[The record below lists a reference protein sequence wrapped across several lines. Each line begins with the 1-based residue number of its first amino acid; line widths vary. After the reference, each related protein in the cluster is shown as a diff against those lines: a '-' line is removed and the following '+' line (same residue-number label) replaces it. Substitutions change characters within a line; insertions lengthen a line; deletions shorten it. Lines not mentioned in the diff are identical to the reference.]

1 MSIFRKSNFWYNKS
15 QRNGIFFLLL
25 IIIGLQLGCFFIDFT
40 EKKGISATEKEWF
53 YLEKETDSL
62 QKLTKKTVKIYP
74 FNPNF
79 ITDFKGYS
87 LGMST
92 TELDRLYQFRKQG
105 KYVNSTKEF
114 QQVTKVSDTLLS
126 KIQGY
131 FKFPKWTTKKQVIS
145 TPKKAIPIRDINKVN
160 ASDFRIV
167 KGIGEKLGQRIITY
181 REKLQGFSY
190 NNQLYEVWGLDR
202 NVADEVL
209 KKFVVMQKPIIKK
222 ININTA
228 TFKEVLRIVY
238 IDYQLCKKIFNYRDE
253 VAELQSIE
261 ELKNIEGFPLGQFEK
276 IILYLD
282 AK

>member
-1 MSIFRKSNFWYNKS
+1 MSIFRKTHFWYNKS

-25 IIIGLQLGCFFIDFT
+25 IIIGLQLGYFFIDFT
-40 EKKGISATEKEWF
+40 GKKGISATEKEWF

-62 QKLTKKTVKIYP
+62 QKLTKKTVRIYP
-74 FNPNF
+74 FNPNS

-92 TELDRLYQFRKQG
+92 IELDRLYRFRKQG
-105 KYVNSTKEF
+105 KYVNSAKEF
-114 QQVTKVSDTLLS
+114 QRVTKISDTLLS

-131 FKFPKWTTKKQVIS
+131 FKFPKWTTKKQVVF
-145 TPKKAIPIRDINKVN
+145 TPKKAVSIRDINKVN
-160 ASDFRIV
+160 ASDLRIV
-167 KGIGEKLGQRIITY
+167 KGIGEKLAQRIITY